1 MPDAPAKSN
10 ADLVKVTERV
20 ASGEVDRPQGIDT
33 PGRPLQPGGEPF
45 AMAALGPGP
54 GITRNEII
62 VRAESWLHPPVPY
75 SQSAFKDGYRTDCSG
90 YVSMAWKTN
99 RNYWTGDLNTIGVAI
114 AYNDLRPGDMLLYH
128 NSADPVDG
136 SHVVLFDRWVKE
148 VGGDFW
154 FYEQCGDGGT
164 KHHPWSQAGYNRPLY
179 KPFRYVNAIAGAP
192 QGPSARGD
200 RMQPGQVLNPGESIA
215 SANGRFRFSYQA
227 DGNLVLYR
235 DKAALW
241 ASGTNGRGVGVCIM
255 QADGNLVLYTSDGT
269 ALWASGT
276 SGFPGSYLVVQD
288 DGNVAIYRPALW
300 STNTWVPIGP
310 SAQGDRMQPGQVLN
324 PGESIASANG
334 RFRFSYQAD
343 GNLVLYRDKA
353 ALWASGT
360 NGRVVGVCIM
370 QADGNLVLYGPGGM
384 ALWASGTSGFAGSY
398 LTVQDDDKVVIHRPD
413 GDPVWASSAVQ

>member
-1 MPDAPAKSN
+1 MPNLPQDN
-10 ADLVKVTERV
+10 A
-20 ASGEVDRPQGIDT
+20 ASGEVNRPQGVDAS
-33 PGRPLQPGGEPF
+33 GRPLQPGATLASRATVE
-45 AMAALGPGP
+45 GPGP
-54 GITRNEII
+54 AITRDEII
-62 VRAESWLHPPVPY
+62 VQAESWLHPPVPY

-90 YVSMAWKTN
+90 YVSMAWKAN

-114 AYNDLRPGDMLLYH
+114 AYNDLHPGDMLLYH
-128 NSADPVDG
+128 NPADPVNG
-136 SHVVLFDRWVKE
+136 SHVVLFDRWVNA

-154 FYEQCGDGGT
+154 IYEQTPPAT
-164 KHHPWSQAGYNRPLY
+164 KHRQWSQAGYNRPLY
-179 KPFRYVNAIAGAP
+179 KPFRYVNVIAGAP
-192 QGPSARGD
+192 QGPSAQGD
-200 RMQPGQVLNPGESIA
+200 RMQPGQVLNPGASIA
-215 SANGRFRFSYQA
+215 SADGRFRFSYQA

-255 QADGNLVLYTSDGT
+255 QADGNLVLYTSGGT

-288 DGNVAIYRPALW
+288 DGNVVIYRPALW

-310 SAQGDRMQPGQVLN
+310 SAQGDRMQPGQVLS
-324 PGESIASANG
+324 PGASIASANG

-360 NGRVVGVCIM
+360 NGRAVGVCIM
-370 QADGNLVLYGPGGM
+370 QADGNLVLYGPGGT
-384 ALWASGTSGFAGSY
+384 ALWASGTSGLPGSY
-398 LTVQDDDKVVIHRPD
+398 LAVQDDGKVVIYGPD
-413 GDPVWASSAVQ
+413 GHPVWASSTVQ